1 MLMKNLYHKSP
12 SPKAMQA
19 EERQMTQFSSLFRT
33 RRYTSR
39 VTWKEYMEMHEL
51 VRSGIT
57 KEYSEVVDGLVVDLL
72 TRGRSLPADR

>member
-1 MLMKNLYHKSP
+1 
-12 SPKAMQA
+12 
-19 EERQMTQFSSLFRT
+19 
-33 RRYTSR
+33 
-39 VTWKEYMEMHEL
+39 MHEL